1 MQTNE
6 CAIGI
11 DIGGTTT
18 CFGFVDRYGGL
29 LCEATIDTQPD
40 QPADVLVSRLCDGI
54 GKLRAAL
61 PPEYRLSGIGIG
73 APNANYHRGTVEN
86 PVNLNWGASVNLV
99 ELFRQRYDL
108 PAAITN
114 DANAAAIGEL
124 LFGGAQGMKHAIVIT
139 LGTGLGS
146 GIIVNGELLY
156 GADGFAGELGHTT
169 VDPDGRECACGK
181 RGCLETY
188 VSATG
193 LCRSVSELLG
203 ERLDPSPLREVCFS
217 QLTSKLIY
225 EAARGGDSIALAAF
239 DRSARLLGMK
249 LADAV
254 AHTSP
259 EAIFLSG
266 GLAAA
271 GDLLLT
277 PARRYLEEFLFTPY
291 RGRVKLL
298 RSELPESSGAVL
310 GAAALAWHEV
320 DKVPFDSAP
329 GANVG

>member
-1 MQTNE
+1 MQANE
-6 CAIGI
+6 CMIGI

-18 CFGFVDRYGGL
+18 SFGFVDRNGAL
-29 LCEATIDTQPD
+29 MCEETLATHAD
-40 QPADVLVSRLCDGI
+40 QPATVLVSRLCDAIERVRG
-54 GKLRAAL
+54 AL
-61 PPEYRLSGIGIG
+61 PPETRLAGIGIG

-108 PAAITN
+108 PIAVTN

-124 LFGGAQGMKHAIVIT
+124 LFGAARGMKHAVVIT

-169 VDPDGRECACGK
+169 VDPAGRECACGK

-193 LCRSVSELLG
+193 LCRTLVELLAQ
-203 ERLDPSPLREVCFS
+203 RQDPTPLREVSFNT
-217 QLTSKLIY
+217 LTSKHIF
-225 EAARGGDSIALAAF
+225 EAAGKGDPVALAAF
-239 DRSARLLGMK
+239 DATARILGMK

-259 EAIFLSG
+259 EAIIFSG

-271 GDLLLT
+271 GDLLIT
-277 PARRYLEEFLFTPY
+277 PTKRYLEEFLFTPY
-291 RGRVKLL
+291 RGKVRLL
-298 RSELPESSGAVL
+298 QSELPEGSGAVL
-310 GAAALAWHEV
+310 GAAALAWSEV
-320 DKVPFDSAP
+320 DKPRKLRQSATP
-329 GANVG
+329 P